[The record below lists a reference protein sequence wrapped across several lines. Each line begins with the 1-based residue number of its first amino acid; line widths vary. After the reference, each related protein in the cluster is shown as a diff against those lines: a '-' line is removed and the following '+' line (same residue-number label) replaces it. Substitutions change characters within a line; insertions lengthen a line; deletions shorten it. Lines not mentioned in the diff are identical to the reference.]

1 MALTRITGTV
11 GDSNTHITG
20 SAVSSSATSISKVFS
35 GGVMSGSAQTAANLP
50 TGTVSASMGV
60 SGSST
65 STGSF
70 GKLLGEGGDITG
82 LTAPAITSIAGAA
95 ANQILTDD
103 GDATVTSEANLTFDG
118 TNLDMPDS
126 IYARFGTGND
136 LQLYH
141 DGSNS
146 FIQQSGTGAL
156 KLATEDSGKAVSIGH
171 TTSETTVNDN
181 LTVTGDLVVTSDI
194 QTSTSGT
201 SNLCLGVNAGGGIT
215 AGGNY
220 NVFLGDEAGTASSTG
235 DNNTLVGYNAGTA
248 LNHVNSGHNTFIGAT
263 AGEAAGNG
271 VQCDSNVVIGSA
283 AGTGLTTGGNNTII
297 GCATGQTLTTGI
309 KNTIVG
315 KGCNVPATD
324 STKQMIF
331 GRSIAGSGDNTFT
344 FGDGSND
351 TTCDNGGTSWSNPSD
366 IRIKKNVADDVLGL
380 AFLNDIKPRT
390 FDYKALGE
398 LEETHKEY
406 VSGSTEPLRKSERQH
421 GFIAQEVKEAIDKHS
436 DDVQDGFEGWR
447 VNATND
453 YQRVAP
459 SAFIPML
466 IKAVQELSAKVEA
479 LENA

>member
-1 MALTRITGTV
+1 
-11 GDSNTHITG
+11 
-20 SAVSSSATSISKVFS
+20 
-35 GGVMSGSAQTAANLP
+35 
-50 TGTVSASMGV
+50 
-60 SGSST
+60 
-65 STGSF
+65 
-70 GKLLGEGGDITG
+70 
-82 LTAPAITSIAGAA
+82 
-95 ANQILTDD
+95 
-103 GDATVTSEANLTFDG
+103 
-118 TNLDMPDS
+118 
-126 IYARFGTGND
+126 
-136 LQLYH
+136 
-141 DGSNS
+141 
-146 FIQQSGTGAL
+146 
-156 KLATEDSGKAVSIGH
+156 
-171 TTSETTVNDN
+171 VNDN

-235 DNNTLVGYNAGTA
+235 DSNTLVGYNAGTA

-283 AGTGLTTGGNNTII
+283 AGTGLTTGANNTII

-324 STKQMIF
+324 STKQMVF

-479 LENA
+479 LENE